1 MTKRKNP
8 ETDALRY
15 GDDVYLIIADET
27 EEFQLAL
34 RYVALL
40 ARDNLAKVAILHV
53 MDKQDFQHWGGIENR
68 MRWEQRYEGEKLIWA
83 AAQAVYEISGTVSAL
98 YLEEGGRLEVIL
110 DVLKRDLNIRMM
122 VLAGS
127 AQSGNPGPLVSY
139 FTGKGLVQMPV
150 PLTIVP
156 GNLTPPEIDSLI

>member
-1 MTKRKNP
+1 MTKKKKTEIGR
-8 ETDALRY
+8 LRY
-15 GDDVYLIIADET
+15 GEDVYLIIADET

-40 ARDNLAKVAILHV
+40 ARANLAKVAILYV
-53 MDKQDFQHWGGIENR
+53 MDKQDFQHWGGIESR

-83 AAQAVYEISGTVSAL
+83 AAQAVHEISSTISAL

-110 DVLKRDLNIRMM
+110 DVLKRDLNIKMM